1 MRMNN
6 WYYYVLELADEH
18 YYVGITTDI
27 AKRIYEHTYKTKKS
41 AAYTKTYDVKD
52 VIEVHYIGLTN
63 SHYAKDIEREQTI
76 KYMELK
82 GWRCVRGS
90 DYSCKS
96 EHMTLEQLIYDI
108 HNKSIDTTRELLR
121 VTTDDLNKVMYITKD
136 RAILEHKS
144 NTYIVNL
151 KDVKRYCK
159 MNKIKKLDH
168 IEIFKDI
175 DLKHFLDLT

>member
-1 MRMNN
+1 MNN
-6 WYYYVLELADEH
+6 WYYYVLQLSDEH

-41 AAYTKTYDVKD
+41 AAYTKQFEVVDV
-52 VIEVHYIGLTN
+52 VEISYIGLTN
-63 SHYAKDIEREQTI
+63 SRYAKTIEREQTI
-76 KYMELK
+76 KYMQEK

-90 DYSCKS
+90 DYSCTS
-96 EHMTLEQLIYDI
+96 EHLTLEQLIYDI

-121 VTTDDLNKVMYITKD
+121 VTQDDLNKVMYITKD
-136 RAILEHKS
+136 RAIIEHKH
-144 NTYIVNL
+144 NTYIINL